1 MTENLNQTI
10 IQLVQK
16 ELSDYRPKQL
26 TTVLNLLNE
35 GNTVPFIARYRK
47 EMTGS
52 LDEVQIREI
61 EERYAYLENLEKRKT
76 EVIRLIDEQGKLTP
90 ELEAEITQAVKMQQV
105 EDLYR
110 PYKQK
115 RRTKATIAKEKGLEP
130 LAKWL
135 MQLTDGEVQ
144 SEAEKYI
151 DKEKEVSSA
160 EEALHGAHEIIAEQ
174 VSDNAKFR
182 TWIRSYTYN
191 KGMYVSNVKDEQ
203 ADEKG
208 VYEMYYD
215 FAEPVH
221 KMVSHRIL
229 ATNRGEKEDILKV
242 FFQVDEAAILAYLD
256 RQIVKNPASPSSSFV
271 REAYQDSYK
280 RFIQPAI
287 ERELRNELTEKADE
301 QAIAIFGENLRNL
314 LLQPPLKG
322 KVVLGFDPA
331 YRTGCKLAV
340 VDATG
345 KVLAIEVIYPHKP
358 AAQAKRE
365 AAGPA
370 FIQLINKYQV
380 DMVAIGNG
388 TASRESELFVVEQ
401 LKSADHKTYYAIVN
415 EAGASVY
422 SASEI
427 ARKEFPHLQVEER
440 SAVSIARRLQDPL
453 AELVKIDPKAV
464 GVGQYQHDVSQKR
477 LAEQLDFVVE
487 TAVNQVG
494 VDVNTASP
502 QLLQHISGL
511 NKTTAQNIVIY
522 REENGEFTARTQLKK
537 VPRLGPKAYEQAIGF
552 LRVPGGKNIL
562 DNTGIHPESYSI
574 AKEILTSV
582 QLSEKEL
589 GTEEAVEKLTRLS
602 VEKLAESLS
611 VGEETLADILAGL
624 TQPGRDMRDEMPAPL
639 LRTDVLSME
648 DLKPGMELTG
658 TVRNVID
665 FGAFV
670 DIGVKQDGL
679 VHISKLSKKFVKHPT
694 DVVSV
699 GDIVTVWI
707 EQVDTKKGRIS
718 LTMLSPYEE

>member
-61 EERYAYLENLEKRKT
+61 EERYAYLENLEKRKN

-90 ELEAEITQAVKMQQV
+90 ELETEITQSVKMQQV

-130 LAKWL
+130 LALWL

-160 EEALHGAHEIIAEQ
+160 EEALQGAHEIIAEQ

-191 KGMYVSNVKDEQ
+191 KGMYVSQVKDEQ

-229 ATNRGEKEDILKV
+229 ATNRGEKEEVLKV
-242 FFQVDEAAILAYLD
+242 FLQVDEAAILAYLD
-256 RQIVKNPASPSSSFV
+256 RQLVKNPASPSSSFV

-358 AAQAKRE
+358 AAQAKRK

-370 FIQLINKYQV
+370 FIQLINQYQV

-388 TASRESELFVVEQ
+388 TASRESELFVAEQ
-401 LKSADHKTYYAIVN
+401 LKSADHKAYYAIVN

-511 NKTTAQNIVIY
+511 NKTTAQNIVSY

-574 AKEILTSV
+574 AKDILMTV
-582 QLSEKEL
+582 HLSEKEL

-602 VEKLAESLS
+602 AEKLAESLS